1 MEAGDVMNT
10 VDTCLLFVD
19 EAIDGMV
26 EIVSD
31 LGDHL
36 ANVRPDIAD
45 ANSAFVLLTH
55 CLGVM
60 EYWGGAV
67 LADRP
72 IERDRD
78 AEFRAYGPIAP
89 LAARAHVAKKQLHAD
104 VIGLDPDASP
114 RGAGAISPRFAADP
128 ELQTQLGVLLHIYRE
143 LAQHRGQMEVGR
155 DVVRSR

>member
-1 MEAGDVMNT
+1 MNT
-10 VDTCLLFVD
+10 VDTCLLFID
-19 EAIDGMV
+19 EAVDGMV

-36 ANVRPDIAD
+36 ANVRPDVAD

-67 LADRP
+67 LANRR

-89 LAARAHVAKKQLHAD
+89 LVARADDAKKQLHSD
-104 VIGLDPDASP
+104 V
-114 RGAGAISPRFAADP
+114 
-128 ELQTQLGVLLHIYRE
+128 
-143 LAQHRGQMEVGR
+143 
-155 DVVRSR
+155 

>member
-1 MEAGDVMNT
+1 MNT
-10 VDTCLLFVD
+10 VDTSLLFVD

-26 EIVSD
+26 AIVTD

-36 ANVRPDIAD
+36 ANVRPDLAG

-60 EYWGGAV
+60 EFWGGAV
-67 LADRP
+67 IADRQ

-89 LAARAHVAKKQLHAD
+89 LVARADDAKKQLHAD
-104 VIGLDPDASP
+104 TVALDPDAPP
-114 RGAGAISPRFAADP
+114 RGAVSPGYADEP

-143 LAQHRGQMEVGR
+143 LAQHRGHMEVGR
-155 DVVRSR
+155 DLVRTR